1 MNPLWD
7 ILVGPISTTINKI
20 IDRLWPDPTEAAK
33 AKLELAK
40 MAQNG
45 ELAYLASDTQI
56 AVEQI
61 RTNQEEA
68 KSGNAYAAGW
78 RPTVGYV
85 SILALAYNFIGYPA
99 VTWYIAIK
107 GLTVAPP
114 PMIDSSQLF
123 VLITGMLGIGTM
135 RSFEKFKG
143 VS

>member
-1 MNPLWD
+1 MWEL
-7 ILVGPISTTINKI
+7 LVGPITTTINKV
-20 IDRLWPDPTEAAK
+20 IDRLWPDPIEKEK

-40 MAQNG
+40 LVQSG
-45 ELAYLASDTQI
+45 ELAYLTSDTQI

-61 RTNQEEA
+61 RVNAEEA

-85 SILALAYNFIGYPA
+85 SIIALAYNFIGYPVA
-99 VTWYIAIK
+99 TWWLALS
-107 GLTVAPP
+107 GSHVLPP
-114 PMIDSSQLF
+114 PMIDTSELF

-143 VS
+143 VA